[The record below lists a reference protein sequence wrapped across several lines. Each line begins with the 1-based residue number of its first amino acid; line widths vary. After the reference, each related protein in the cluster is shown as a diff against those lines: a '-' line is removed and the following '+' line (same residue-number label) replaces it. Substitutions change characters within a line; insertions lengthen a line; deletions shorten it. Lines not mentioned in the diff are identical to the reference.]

1 MKTKFTSILVSLF
14 FVTSSSFAQLELFD
28 QVYLWYPFN
37 GDCNDYSGNDLHAVG
52 QNLTS
57 ATGYDSTL
65 DGCFFHNGTTS
76 RINRPHLE
84 LGDTLT
90 LSGWFYSTNDLQNSN
105 LIYNGNS
112 GFNGYGLFIKKAFTT
127 YGLGNQIVV
136 VQGGLSQDILDTSY
150 HLPLFE
156 WTHIA
161 FVVRKNDFEL
171 YINGEFKGSGTRP
184 FNTPDGT
191 FSVGMNPEQQAGGF
205 PAFFGMIDEVAIFKK
220 GLDAP
225 TVLRLF
231 NEGVTTVTSNLIKG
245 ETMDIF
251 PNPSKPSTVSVSI
264 KKPGITNVEVYNS
277 AGVRVL
283 THNLSGPSEGSII
296 KLNTSELTS
305 GIYSLVVN
313 SFGNKTTKRVV
324 IQ

>member
-1 MKTKFTSILVSLF
+1 MKTKIISFLFLLF
-14 FVTSSSFAQLELFD
+14 FTVNSSFGQLELFD
-28 QVYLWYPFN
+28 EVYLWYPFN

-57 ATGYDSTL
+57 ATGYDATP
-65 DGCFFHNGTTS
+65 DGCFLHNGTSS

-90 LSGWFYSTNDLQNSN
+90 LAGWFYSTSDLQNSN
-105 LIYNGNS
+105 LIYNGHS
-112 GFNGYGLFIKKAFTT
+112 GTNGYGLFIKKAFTT
-127 YGLGNQIVV
+127 HGLGNQIVV
-136 VQGGLSQDILDTSY
+136 VQGGLSENILDTAF

-161 FVVRKNDFEL
+161 FVVRKNYFEL
-171 YINGEFKGSGTRP
+171 YINGEFKGSGVRP

-220 GLDAP
+220 SLDPPA
-225 TVLRLF
+225 VLRLF
-231 NEGVTTVTSNLIKG
+231 NEGIATVTSNLVKS
-245 ETMDIF
+245 ESMDIF
-251 PNPSKPSTVSVSI
+251 PNPSKRGTFSVAI
-264 KKPGITNVEVYNS
+264 KKAGITNVELYNS
-277 AGVRVL
+277 SGVRVL
-283 THNLSGPSEGSII
+283 THSLSGPSGGSLV
-296 KLNTSELTS
+296 KLNTSELS
-305 GIYSLVVN
+305 PGFYSLVVN
-313 SFGNKTTKRVV
+313 SFGSKTTKRIV